1 MLTLCACNAYEIE
14 QDTAQFR
21 RGEKPLC
28 PPETCAKVAWYNE
41 QRFARLMSVPLAS
54 PELMNRAAG

>member
-14 QDTAQFR
+14 QDTAEYQ

-28 PPETCAKVAWYNE
+28 PAATCEKVAYYNE
-41 QRFARLMSVPLAS
+41 QRFARIIPLAS
-54 PELMNRAAG
+54 PLEADRAAG